1 MPEPEREQESQSLTH
16 FYLYLEKDGRPVEAE
31 APLMRAVLSMTVE
44 NSLHLPD
51 VATLEIY
58 DPQLKWVDS
67 DKLTPGRAIR
77 ITARASEKKSEEKP
91 VFEGEIVEIESEF
104 GSSSHQLIV
113 RAFDRLHRLTRG
125 RHVRSFRNVTDA
137 DVVKRLAAEARLE
150 TDVTATRRVHR
161 HLFQNNQTNL
171 EFLRERAKA
180 LGFLL
185 YVSGK
190 KLCFKP
196 PSDHK
201 EREIELH
208 WGGNLHEFHARMT
221 TIGQVNKVVVRG
233 WDPQSRREITGQSD
247 KGESARKIGEKK
259 QGGAMA
265 KEAFQIQAEH
275 LVANQP
281 VRSQAEADHIAKAV
295 ADRQAERFIEA
306 DGECR
311 GNPRVVAGA
320 TVKLFGLGE
329 RFSGS
334 YFVTAATHHYSAERD
349 YNTHFHI
356 SGQTPATLLRLLR
369 GDEDERAMNGF
380 GLIVGIVTDNNDPD
394 GWGRVKV
401 KFPYLTGDYATDWA
415 RVVSAGAGRQRG
427 IQFIPEVNDEV
438 LVGFEF
444 GDVHHPYVIGG
455 LWNGKDAPPDKQ
467 GAGKIVIADKYGNS
481 IKLDSEGVTIKGKT
495 INLN

>member
-1 MPEPEREQESQSLTH
+1 MSEPRRTQPGELLSH
-16 FYLYLEKDGRPVEAE
+16 FYLRFGEGGRFVEAE
-31 APLMRAVLSMTVE
+31 APLMRAVISIAVE

-51 VATLEIY
+51 VATMEIH

-67 DKLTPGRAIR
+67 EKLAPGRAVR
-77 ITARASEKKSEEKP
+77 ITARATEKKSDEKT
-91 VFEGEIVEIESEF
+91 VFDGEIVEIESEF
-104 GSSSHQLIV
+104 GASSHQLIV

-137 DVVKRLAAEARLE
+137 DVVKRLAREARLE
-150 TDVTATRRVHR
+150 ADVAATRRVHG

-171 EFLRERAKA
+171 EFLRDRARA

-185 YVSGK
+185 YVQGR

-196 PSDHK
+196 PSRHK
-201 EREIELH
+201 ERAIELQ
-208 WGGNLHEFHARMT
+208 WGAELSEFRARLT
-221 TIGQVNKVVVRG
+221 TIGQIDKVVVRG
-233 WDPQSRREITGQSD
+233 WDPQSRREITGQSG
-247 KGESARKIGEKK
+247 KGEGARDIGHQK

-265 KEAFQIQAEH
+265 REAFQIEAEH

-281 VRSQAEADHIAKAV
+281 VRSQAEADHIAQAV

-306 DGECR
+306 EGACR
-311 GNPRVVAGA
+311 GNPGIVAGA
-320 TVKLFGLGE
+320 TLKLSALGQ
-329 RFSGS
+329 RFSGA
-334 YFVTAATHHYSAERD
+334 YFVTAATHHFNAERG
-349 YNTHFHI
+349 YATRFSI

-369 GDEDERAMNGF
+369 GDDDERAMNGF
-380 GLIVGIVTDNNDPD
+380 GLLIGIVTDNRDPD
-394 GWGRVKV
+394 GWARVKV

-415 RVVSAGAGRQRG
+415 RVASAGAGRQRG

-467 GAGKIVIADKYGNS
+467 GAGKLVIADQYGNS
-481 IKLDSEGVTIKGKT
+481 IRLDSEGVTIKGKT